1 MGKIEEK
8 ANQNGN
14 LYFEFRMHGT
24 YYLFLETPADCKLAI
39 ESTSKLTIGE
49 PEYIVSQ
56 TLKNDKCEYVEI
68 EHAQTSSRP
77 ASKQMETLEKLRAK
91 FINMVSTK

>member
-1 MGKIEEK
+1 
-8 ANQNGN
+8 
-14 LYFEFRMHGT
+14 MHGT
-24 YYLFLETPADCKLAI
+24 YYLFLEAPVDCELAI
-39 ESTSKLTIGE
+39 ESTCKLAVGE

-68 EHAQTSSRP
+68 EHARSSGRP
-77 ASKQMETLEKLRAK
+77 GSKQMETLEKLREK

>member
-1 MGKIEEK
+1 
-8 ANQNGN
+8 
-14 LYFEFRMHGT
+14 MHGT
-24 YYLFLETPADCKLAI
+24 YYLFLETPVDCQLAI
-39 ESTSKLTIGE
+39 ESTSKLVIGE

-68 EHAQTSSRP
+68 EHARSSIRP
-77 ASKQMETLEKLRAK
+77 VSKQIQMETLEKLREK

>member
-39 ESTSKLTIGE
+39 ESTSKLTIG
-49 PEYIVSQ
+49 
-56 TLKNDKCEYVEI
+56 
-68 EHAQTSSRP
+68 
-77 ASKQMETLEKLRAK
+77 
-91 FINMVSTK
+91 

>member
-1 MGKIEEK
+1 
-8 ANQNGN
+8 
-14 LYFEFRMHGT
+14 MHGT
-24 YYLFLETPADCKLAI
+24 YYLFLETPTDCQLAI

-49 PEYIVSQ
+49 PEYIMSQ

-68 EHAQTSSRP
+68 EHARSSSRP
-77 ASKQMETLEKLRAK
+77 ASKDIQMETLEKLRQK